1 MSGEIRAVDK
11 ALGNEDGPVSFYFL
25 FLAVTGLYP
34 EFPAFF
40 IAAMPSSTVSS
51 GVVFTLLQAPPAA
64 MASAKAA
71 ALALFGISMMVTT
84 S

>member
-11 ALGNEDGPVSFYFL
+11 ALGNEGRPVWFYFL

-40 IAAMPSSTVSS
+40 IAAMPSSTLSS